1 MRTVSILSR
10 RVSACGPASSRRK
23 QWRGWRSLSGY
34 MGTWKL
40 ATIHLLRR
48 EAPPRYIAART
59 TNLEYPE
66 LINTGSSARLS
77 DIRAP
82 CSLRLSISPLSRRRS
97 TLPTISRPF
106 KQMESLSIAS
116 CLEMF
121 PCSSARISVSRD
133 DSNLLLLARGL
144 LEIWLNNYWPK
155 FSKLGFK

>member
-1 MRTVSILSR
+1 MRTVSILPR

-23 QWRGWRSLSGY
+23 RWREWRSLSRY
-34 MGTWKL
+34 TGTWKL
-40 ATIHLLRR
+40 ATIHLRG
-48 EAPPRYIAART
+48 EALPRYIAART

-106 KQMESLSIAS
+106 KQMESPSIAS
-116 CLEMF
+116 CLKMF
-121 PCSSARISVSRD
+121 PCSSARVS
-133 DSNLLLLARGL
+133 A
-144 LEIWLNNYWPK
+144 
-155 FSKLGFK
+155 